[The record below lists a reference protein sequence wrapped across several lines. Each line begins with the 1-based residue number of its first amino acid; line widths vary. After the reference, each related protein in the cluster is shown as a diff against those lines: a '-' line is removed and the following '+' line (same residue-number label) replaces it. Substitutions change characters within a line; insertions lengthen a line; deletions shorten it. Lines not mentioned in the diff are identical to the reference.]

1 MQHLEDLLRI
11 GVVRHVEAQVELVT
25 PAVLGL
31 ELLNGA
37 EAEESAVDHHRT
49 RFRQGGS
56 ENFEAFVEEHRDM
69 CWGVHVIPVSSDVP
83 IPVRY
88 LPWGKYFRGGRESQ
102 HR

>member
-1 MQHLEDLLRI
+1 VRQCDI
-11 GVVRHVEAQVELVT
+11 IAVDSNDRHVGESLENSF
-25 PAVLGL
+25 AVS
-31 ELLNGA
+31 A
-37 EAEESAVDHHRT
+37 EAESAVDHHRT